1 MVDCK
6 PSCLPMDPGFL
17 AALSKQTAV
26 PLTGADR
33 DVYPS
38 LLGSLQYAAVCT
50 RPDISTALSILGSAQ
65 ANPTVAHMQA
75 LKKVLRYLKGSPAM
89 SLTLGGGED
98 NTLQLTGF
106 ADADWGNDSVTR
118 RSRSGFVFTLGR
130 GAVSYKSRKQSCVAQ
145 STCEAEYYSAADAT
159 KEAIHIRQM
168 LSEIFSRP
176 VSGTTTIWED
186 NQSCIAYSQNA
197 LVSEKTKHI
206 DLKYHFVKDHVQL
219 GTVKLRYLPTGD
231 MVADMLTKPLPGP
244 ALVKHRSAILGTS
257 GPMQRHTL

>member
-1 MVDCK
+1 
-6 PSCLPMDPGFL
+6 
-17 AALSKQTAV
+17 
-26 PLTGADR
+26 
-33 DVYPS
+33 
-38 LLGSLQYAAVCT
+38 
-50 RPDISTALSILGSAQ
+50 
-65 ANPTVAHMQA
+65 
-75 LKKVLRYLKGSPAM
+75 
-89 SLTLGGGED
+89 
-98 NTLQLTGF
+98 
-106 ADADWGNDSVTR
+106 
-118 RSRSGFVFTLGR
+118 
-130 GAVSYKSRKQSCVAQ
+130 
-145 STCEAEYYSAADAT
+145 
-159 KEAIHIRQM
+159 M

-219 GTVKLRYLPTGD
+219 GTIKLRYLPTGD